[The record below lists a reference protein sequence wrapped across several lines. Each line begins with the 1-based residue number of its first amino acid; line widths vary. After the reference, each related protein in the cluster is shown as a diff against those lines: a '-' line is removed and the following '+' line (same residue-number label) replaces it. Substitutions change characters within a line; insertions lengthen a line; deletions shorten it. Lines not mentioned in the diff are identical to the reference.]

1 MTEYER
7 TEICKTCQK
16 RSLHKDLGIVCSL
29 SYQKADFEQMCPNY
43 LPDSVAIER
52 EKKAS
57 YSIKDERI
65 QDIIGIIGL
74 VALAVFGLILWGI
87 NSLSA
92 GNIGWLILFILII
105 MLEITRYIW
114 IQHRKL
120 TPTKLDK
127 AICKY
132 LYNNG
137 YHYRKDEGTII
148 FTYKEVEYSI
158 EIWQYNKHCLV
169 QLACDIGVS
178 EYEHQL
184 DDADKL
190 YCANR
195 MNLWFRFIKTRAYS
209 KGVTLDTYFEVDNPR
224 AFKKDLPTQLK
235 ALKGAFTYFQDTC
248 NGLIEYNKSN
258 YVKQERPRIGFHKE
272 A

>member
-7 TEICKTCQK
+7 MEICKTCQK

-43 LPDSVAIER
+43 FPDSVAIER
-52 EKKAS
+52 EKAKS

-74 VALAVFGLILWGI
+74 VVLAVFGLIVWGI

-92 GNIGWLILFILII
+92 GNIGWLILFILIMI
-105 MLEITRYIW
+105 LELTKYIW
-114 IQHRKL
+114 IQHRKV

-127 AICKY
+127 AICKH

-137 YHYRKDEGTII
+137 YLYKKDEGTIL

-158 EIWQYNKHCLV
+158 HIFQYGKHCLI
-169 QLACDIGVS
+169 QLAYDIEVP
-178 EYEHQL
+178 EYEYQL
-184 DDADKL
+184 DSADKL
-190 YCANR
+190 YCVNCINA
-195 MNLWFRFIKTRAYS
+195 WFRFIKARAYNKS
-209 KGVTLDTYFEVDNPR
+209 VSLDTYFEVDTPR

-235 ALKGAFTYFQDTC
+235 ALQEASIYFQNTC

-258 YVKQERPRIGFHKE
+258 EVKQERPRIIGE